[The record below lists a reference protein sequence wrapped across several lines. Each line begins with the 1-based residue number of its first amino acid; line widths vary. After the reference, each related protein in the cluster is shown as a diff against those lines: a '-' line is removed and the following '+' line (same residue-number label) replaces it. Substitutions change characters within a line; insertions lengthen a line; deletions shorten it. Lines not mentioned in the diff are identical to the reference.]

1 MKNDYGFEDV
11 AQEHLGLMI
20 DPKTELEKMV
30 CYEAYA
36 AFASS
41 EVLEEKLKKRNVEA
55 FYRNRD
61 AACIYSVPHG
71 AEWGACRSR
80 RTENYGEQLGGKI
93 VQLEKEI
100 YELAGEEFN
109 INSPKQLGWSFLNI
123 CPSQME
129 RRRKQDI
136 RRQQTYWISWHRII
150 LIVAKILEYRQ
161 LAKLEIDLCRWA
173 CRVYS

>member
-1 MKNDYGFEDV
+1 
-11 AQEHLGLMI
+11 MI

-41 EVLEEKLKKRNVEA
+41 EVLEEKLKKEEMWKLFTEIEMPLVFTLFHMEQNGVRVEA
-55 FYRNRD
+55 
-61 AACIYSVPHG
+61 
-71 AEWGACRSR
+71 E
-80 RTENYGEQLGGKI
+80 ELKNYGEQLGGKI
-93 VQLEKEI
+93 VQLERKFMSLPGKNLI
-100 YELAGEEFN
+100 SIHQSSWA
-109 INSPKQLGWSFLNI
+109 WSFLNI

-150 LIVAKILEYRQ
+150 RSWQKSWNIVSLP
-161 LAKLEIDLCRWA
+161 
-173 CRVYS
+173 S

>member
-20 DPKTELEKMV
+20 DPKTELEKVV

-41 EVLEEKLKKRNVEA
+41 ESFGRKAEKRGNVEA

-109 INSPKQLGWSFLNI
+109 INSPKQLGVVLFEHLSLPNGKKTKTGYSTAADVLDKLA
-123 CPSQME
+123 P
-129 RRRKQDI
+129 D
-136 RRQQTYWISWHRII
+136 YP
-150 LIVAKILEYRQ
+150 IVAKSWNIVSLP
-161 LAKLEIDLCRWA
+161 
-173 CRVYS
+173 S